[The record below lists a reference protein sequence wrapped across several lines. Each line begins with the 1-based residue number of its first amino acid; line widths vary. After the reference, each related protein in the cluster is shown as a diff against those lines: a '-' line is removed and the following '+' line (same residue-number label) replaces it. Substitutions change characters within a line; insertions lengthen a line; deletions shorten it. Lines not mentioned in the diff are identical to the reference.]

1 MRKLTSG
8 ILAAVMAFAGMEVA
22 AGSTAQAATEA
33 EYVALG
39 DSYASGVGAA
49 PYDASSGA
57 CLRSPNNYPH
67 LWAADHP
74 KYALKDVTCSGA
86 TIADVRNSQLPALSA
101 TTSLVT
107 VTVGGN
113 DAQFSTVVRYCLTE
127 SDSYCSTATQWMSY
141 YARNQMVT
149 DLAALYADIK
159 ARAPHALMLVLGYP
173 RAIAPAGSCGAL
185 DLTPVRRTAMNG
197 LADALAE
204 GTQAAATKAGVYFLD
219 LRQQFNGHGACGPD
233 AWINGVD
240 LSHVTETFHP
250 NAAGQRKGYAAK
262 LSATWG

>member
-1 MRKLTSG
+1 MPAVVRSSPIASRSTARKEDMRKLTSG

-22 AGSTAQAATEA
+22 AGSPAEAATEA

-67 LWAADHP
+67 LWAAGHP

-86 TIADVRNSQLPALSA
+86 TIADVRDSQLPALSA

-113 DAQFSTVVRYCLTE
+113 DAQF
-127 SDSYCSTATQWMSY
+127 
-141 YARNQMVT
+141 
-149 DLAALYADIK
+149 
-159 ARAPHALMLVLGYP
+159 
-173 RAIAPAGSCGAL
+173 
-185 DLTPVRRTAMNG
+185 
-197 LADALAE
+197 
-204 GTQAAATKAGVYFLD
+204 
-219 LRQQFNGHGACGPD
+219 
-233 AWINGVD
+233 
-240 LSHVTETFHP
+240 
-250 NAAGQRKGYAAK
+250 
-262 LSATWG
+262 